1 MVPSEISAL
10 SCEATASENSTWP
23 LERTGQI
30 WTRWHYRVCLQVT
43 VGQSRSRD
51 PSLKSSILLLVTGND
66 DSSFINLFAGQST
79 MLFPVLSTI

>member
-30 WTRWHYRVCLQVT
+30 WTRWHYRVLLTSYGGPVPEQ
-43 VGQSRSRD
+43 RSFTQKLD
-51 PSLKSSILLLVTGND
+51 YSTGD
-66 DSSFINLFAGQST
+66 WQ
-79 MLFPVLSTI
+79 